1 MPWGVEPS
9 DRPDGRTVVFAFDKF
24 RGTATSLELA
34 AAATTVAERLGWSA
48 TTVALADGGEGSLD
62 VLGGPNKRT
71 EVAGPLGDP
80 VRAGWRL
87 EGREAYIEMAAASGL
102 MLIGGSDMN
111 EPLLAD
117 TTGTGQLISAAVEL
131 GARTVH
137 LMLGGS
143 ATTDGGL
150 GAVRAMPTKAR
161 MKEVDLVIA
170 CDVETRFVDAA
181 RVFGP
186 QKGASPAQ
194 VELLTR
200 RLERLVE
207 TYRDDYG
214 VDVGELPGAGAAGG
228 LAGGLVAMGGRL
240 ESGFEILAER
250 ARLDEELASADLV
263 ITGEGFL
270 DPGSFEG
277 KVVGGVH
284 RWASEVGVETAAVV
298 GASDEETALPDGLDV
313 RSLTALYGIERA
325 MAETVDLVAN
335 QVEDLLNAR

>member
-1 MPWGVEPS
+1 M
-9 DRPDGRTVVFAFDKF
+9 VFAFDKF

-34 AAATTVAERLGWSA
+34 DAATAVAQRTGWRSR
-48 TTVALADGGEGSLD
+48 TVALADGGEGSLD
-62 VLGGPNKRT
+62 VLGGPNKYT
-71 EVAGPLGDP
+71 EVAGPLGEP

-87 EGREAYIEMAAASGL
+87 EGRDAYIEMAAASGL
-102 MLIGGSDMN
+102 LLVGGPDLN

-131 GARTVH
+131 GARTIH

-150 GAVRAMPTKAR
+150 GAIRAMPTAAR
-161 MKEVDLVIA
+161 MKEIELVIA

-186 QKGASPAQ
+186 QKGAGPAQ

-200 RLERLVE
+200 RLERLVA
-207 TYRDDYG
+207 TYREDYG
-214 VDVGELPGAGAAGG
+214 VDVGDLPGAGAAGG

-250 ARLDEELASADLV
+250 ARLDEQLAAADLV

-270 DPGSFEG
+270 DAGSFEG
-277 KVVGGVH
+277 KVVGGVR
-284 RWASEVGVETAAVV
+284 RWAAEAGVPVSVIVG
-298 GASDEETALPDGLDV
+298 GLDDEAQMPDDIEV
-313 RSLTALYGIERA
+313 RSLTGIYGIEAA
-325 MAETVDLVAN
+325 MSRTVALVSE
-335 QVEDLLNAR
+335 QVESLLGTG